1 MKVAGLEYLP
11 QKLRIITPLRHIEKK
26 RGHHETPKPV
36 LIFIGT
42 TFLLLFSPAVAVR
55 NRSRPH
61 NVPAAHRDLRLKMAV
76 YGSMVAKRRQS
87 IDDGSATRAAA
98 QPGTFV
104 STKRSVFP

>member
-11 QKLRIITPLRHIEKK
+11 QKLRFITPLRHIEKK

-36 LIFIGT
+36 LLFIRT
-42 TFLLLFSPAVAVR
+42 AFPLLFL
-55 NRSRPH
+55 
-61 NVPAAHRDLRLKMAV
+61 PAAHRDLRLKMAV

-87 IDDGSATRAAA
+87 VDDGSATRAAA
-98 QPGTFV
+98 QPGTSV